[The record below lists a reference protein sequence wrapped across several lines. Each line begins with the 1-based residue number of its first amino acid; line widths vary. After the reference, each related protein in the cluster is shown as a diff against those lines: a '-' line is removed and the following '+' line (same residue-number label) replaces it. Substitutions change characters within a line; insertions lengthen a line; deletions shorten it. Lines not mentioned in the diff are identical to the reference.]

1 LVLGVVAVIAV
12 AGGAVWL
19 GGSLA
24 GVAAGR
30 GWHRRRGH
38 RCTGGP
44 AAGLG
49 APTPRTLESLLTFAS
64 AEGGDERAQ
73 RLGQENS
80 IIIIVGGRV
89 GPLRIGLDPGG
100 PVKLKQPQP
109 SGGVAQPG

>member
-1 LVLGVVAVIAV
+1 MSDESFPPAAV
-12 AGGAVWL
+12 AAVQEKL
-19 GGSLA
+19 IALHASLPEDEQA
-24 GVAAGR
+24 V
-30 GWHRRRGH
+30 
-38 RCTGGP
+38 
-44 AAGLG
+44 
-49 APTPRTLESLLTFAS
+49 LESLLTFAS

-109 SGGVAQPG
+109 SGGVTQPG